1 MGKIGRNDPC
11 PCGSGKKYKYCC
23 LRKERQARQAQRGVT
38 QEDPTDAKLPV
49 DAIRRKLEEL
59 PPGGNPEARAD
70 LERLLDVAEAVATY
84 EQNREAIEAASD
96 KLDAY
101 RSEFE
106 QLMSDPRSAMD
117 YARDL
122 FSEDRFADLR
132 FTPEDIHQ
140 AFETVGYPRFYREKP
155 APEDMETLF
164 EAMLSLVN
172 EEERFSLSRRL
183 LLFLPEYV
191 DSGRHLDAWMI
202 RISAYQM
209 AELTEQSNP
218 FLTSMFFLAYDEWQ
232 QQFIAE
238 RDDMLD
244 DLGLD
249 PARLEEMTEGEFQAC
264 IDARM
269 EDPDWEEKARAYYQS
284 SAFARDQAEAQFYE
298 MEHESV
304 DVLQRDDAQHLYLS
318 REEVAP
324 WVYEFMERQADV
336 IEAFKEAE
344 REDREP
350 DAEVLEKM
358 NRVMAGVVAEMA
370 ESIFTPERKEEL
382 AEELAAYRRQLQEA
396 GEYEAAQCIYAA
408 SATVT
413 YDEPPVQNPFLMGLC
428 FHSLRAVLATKGQE
442 ENQ

>member
-49 DAIRRKLEEL
+49 DAIRRKLEKL
-59 PPGGNPEARAD
+59 PPGGSPEARAE
-70 LERLLDVAEAVATY
+70 LERLLDVAEVVATY

-122 FSEDRFADLR
+122 FWEDRFADLR

-140 AFETVGYPRFYREKP
+140 AFETVGYPRLYREKP

-191 DSGRHLDAWMI
+191 DAGRYLDAWMI

-209 AELTEQSNP
+209 AELPEQSNP

-232 QQFIAE
+232 QQFIVE
-238 RDDMLD
+238 RDDMLE

-264 IDARM
+264 IDAKM
-269 EDPDWEEKARAYYQS
+269 EDPDWEEKARAYYQD
-284 SAFARDQAEAQFYE
+284 SAFARDQAEVQFYG
-298 MEHESV
+298 MEQESV
-304 DVLQRDDAQHLYLS
+304 DVLQRDDARHLYLS

-336 IEAFKEAE
+336 IEAFEEAE
-344 REDREP
+344 REGREP

-382 AEELAAYRRQLQEA
+382 AEELVAYRRRLQEA

-428 FHSLRAVLATKGQE
+428 FHSLRAVLATMGQE